1 VRVPDTRRLANGFL
15 WVAIVLLALDG
26 VALGQEEAVGASPV
40 ALRELAQPSDDP
52 EEQSG
57 ILGWLRAG
65 VSEILTRERLQ
76 VHVNGAYQDSV
87 SRTETEISFRTY
99 GEQSRFLA
107 RERFSGGTHVDVG
120 GSLLVWRGLLLG
132 ASYTQ
137 VNSAGSAVVTGTVP
151 HPLDVGRDRTT
162 PEHTVSLPH
171 RERATHAYLGW
182 RLPLRDA
189 LEMELSAG
197 ASYFSLRR
205 GVIAS
210 LIPGETGGPPF
221 AEVTLQVDTGEHT
234 RNGAGFNAGVDITYM
249 LTSPAYIPQ
258 LGVGYFARVT
268 SGFVSIPLSADSWRR
283 ETVGGIQTGIGLRLR
298 F

>member
-1 VRVPDTRRLANGFL
+1 M
-15 WVAIVLLALDG
+15 
-26 VALGQEEAVGASPV
+26 
-40 ALRELAQPSDDP
+40 
-52 EEQSG
+52 
-57 ILGWLRAG
+57 
-65 VSEILTRERLQ
+65 
-76 VHVNGAYQDSV
+76 
-87 SRTETEISFRTY
+87 
-99 GEQSRFLA
+99 
-107 RERFSGGTHVDVG
+107 
-120 GSLLVWRGLLLG
+120 
-132 ASYTQ
+132 
-137 VNSAGSAVVTGTVP
+137 VTGTVP

-221 AEVTLQVDTGEHT
+221 AEVALQVDTGEHT

-283 ETVGGIQTGIGLRLR
+283 ETVGGIQTGDRVALALLAAFSKVLAASPRLIR
-298 F
+298 PRRNEARDAAGRRGSARPATAG